1 MQTNFFNKMND
12 FSTKIYNQIIEAI
25 PSLEDLNNK
34 NTELLEFHIQN
45 EYKAEIGDLY
55 IQTSEE
61 NEIWIKTS
69 HPYTTYQV
77 DSVEELLY
85 ILEGLF
91 FNELFWVVSYE
102 DNDWDDTFLVLKE
115 QDIKTEEGISYEV
128 LSWNGKDD
136 RFITA

>member
-1 MQTNFFNKMND
+1 MND

-115 QDIKTEEGISYEV
+115 QDIKTEEGIFYKV

>member
-1 MQTNFFNKMND
+1 MND

-115 QDIKTEEGISYEV
+115 QDIKTEEGISYKV

>member
-115 QDIKTEEGISYEV
+115 QDIKTEEGISYKV

>member
-91 FNELFWVVSYE
+91 FDELFWVVSYE

-115 QDIKTEEGISYEV
+115 QDIKTEEGISYKV